1 MEEDFPRGA
10 VIRRAT
16 RSTDEKKKCFVQLG
30 VKRSLEDVLFKDS
43 EQATPSKG
51 KKKKKTKKSEGEET
65 EEPDLEE
72 EFEGATETEGFI
84 PKTLTSKTLSEGMLV
99 LAVVQEIHEYEIV
112 LSLPN
117 GQTAF
122 VQITDVSSFFTQQ
135 LQELNE
141 SNGAEDQ
148 DLPNIQDVYQV
159 GNLVPCKVKSLGAS
173 KDGHRRIQASLDYKE
188 VNSEL
193 GISFIKA
200 GMTLHGCVSS
210 VEDHGYTIDL
220 GIRGTNAFLAKE
232 EATKGAKGRKGETM
246 KTGKLVTCLV
256 KAVKAN
262 GRSIILTFDPER
274 LKSCKAT
281 KATHTTFSSLIPG
294 TRLDAM
300 VTKVLSNS
308 LIMDIFGLYKGCVD
322 PIHLKDTVDELTK
335 YDIGQKLVAVVLYN
349 CPTTKSIGLSLNPAH
364 HKTTFDPATDVIR
377 DLSPGDIIEA
387 ALVVRV
393 QEKENLIVQLNP
405 KTRGIVYH
413 SHGSDDKQKR
423 YSPASVGEKVRC
435 RILSF
440 NLFDRLAIVSM
451 RKSILDKPF
460 LGIND
465 VKPGMLVK
473 GVIESV
479 MSRGVAV
486 KIQDRIHGF
495 VPRTHLADIPVQKPQ
510 ERFTIGSEIELRVL
524 LVEPA
529 KRRVL
534 LTHKKTMVKSSLPF
548 LASYAQPK
556 LGMWIH
562 GCVVAV
568 KDFGCIVSFYNDVKG
583 IIPRAE
589 LGMDE
594 SSSPT
599 DNFYV
604 GQVLKCR
611 VLRTHSPESKKLALS
626 LRKDG
631 RKERE
636 SFEAGKIVKVKISK
650 VKQDGLEVIQLPGN
664 KPAFIPK
671 THLSDHPDICD
682 ALLASYSEG
691 DVIDQAL
698 TWSYSGKSRTCI
710 VTCKPLLL
718 NAARNKTEIVRD
730 FSELETN
737 MFLIGVLRHTM
748 SYGVFVEFPNH
759 IVGLAPKAMMSD
771 EFVSDTSK
779 LYEVGQTL
787 RAKVTEVNVEKK
799 RFLVSL
805 KTSDCFQ
812 DDAACRSALLLKE
825 KKEFKHV
832 ISHKVGS
839 LVHATVRNT
848 PGKGII
854 CSLPHAVDAV
864 IPQDHVHG
872 KSPKVGDSI
881 EACVMN
887 IDLSSKA
894 VTLSLKPDTI
904 EGCKKSKS
912 KGKKGKKAVAS
923 LAEDKGKVLMVKSE
937 FILAQ
942 TGQGKLVY
950 LSAKQHLNN
959 FSVQKDAIKIGD
971 TVTIGDSSFVDGRF
985 LAALVKEDKP
995 SKKKEKE
1002 RKSAAVHDTS
1012 QKLVG
1017 QIVDAVV
1024 KSVKES
1030 QVNIEIEGGQGYGRI
1045 HATEVSDTMKP
1056 GSYPLEFFTIGQ
1068 KVKAKVIGCRRGKR
1082 GQHLA
1087 VSHGHGA
1094 LSLLE
1099 LSTRKSVME
1108 ADSVPSEDQSSE
1120 NEMNA
1125 FQIGQTVTC
1134 IINRFHKEILWV
1146 HLSRSLEGKIHRL
1159 NLSKHASTLEN
1170 PESYFKPGQVHR
1182 AKVVRQDNE
1191 HNMLELSMSG
1201 CIATTFEVGSVVNC
1215 KVTKILENKAQVQL
1229 PYGLQGSMFATDIDD
1244 IYQENPLERF
1254 EHHKYHRC
1262 CISEASTGKHGA
1274 SVSMR
1279 PSQVKK
1285 ATPPSGYDLEIRT
1298 LDDLKK
1304 GQVVRGYVRHCSEKG
1319 VFVSL
1324 SSNLHGRILL
1334 KKLSAFYVK
1343 DPSAVFTVGKLL
1355 STKVLSIDKKSGK
1368 IELSSSSKDTGLE
1381 DPVPEDQRQAGV
1393 KRKRDGTKKGKKST
1407 EDGNDS
1413 GLGEAD
1419 PLSDTEAEI
1428 ITVAKK
1434 SSSDT
1439 PRLQISSGFSWG
1451 DTTTKPATSRKAGT
1465 ADESDDDDDEED
1477 EEEEEDNEPPVK
1489 TSKKDLKEEEK
1500 AQEDIL
1506 YKTER
1511 ALMDA
1516 ERTPETP
1523 EDFDRL
1529 VASSPNSSLAWIRYM
1544 AFYLHS
1550 VDIEKA
1556 RAIAERALKTINFRE
1571 EQEKLNVWVAYLN
1584 LENLYGTEE
1593 EVVAV
1598 FKRALQQCEPIKVFQ
1613 QLVSIYTRTSKIE
1626 QAEQLY
1632 ETMVK
1637 RFKFDPDVWIGFGT
1651 FLMKHGKHDPAR
1663 RLMQRS
1669 FKSLIQKDH
1678 VSVIVKFAQLEYRHA
1693 ESERG
1698 KTMFE
1703 NILSNYPKRTDIWSI
1718 YLDLTIKQG
1727 DTGTSRHLFER
1738 VINLKLS
1745 AKKVK
1750 FFFKRFLDFE
1760 KKYGDESTIN
1770 SVKQKAVDY
1779 VESKTVVAEDS

>member
-1 MEEDFPRGA
+1 MFGTSNLDNLNSSTEVSHFEKLSRNGTEQDRQIEEP
-10 VIRRAT
+10 
-16 RSTDEKKKCFVQLG
+16 
-30 VKRSLEDVLFKDS
+30 
-43 EQATPSKG
+43 
-51 KKKKKTKKSEGEET
+51 EEWH
-65 EEPDLEE
+65 EPDLLDQQENATREKEE
-72 EFEGATETEGFI
+72 ERRREVEEETRREAKKEEEKRKKIEEIDRNIQSQIDYF
-84 PKTLTSKTLSEGMLV
+84 
-99 LAVVQEIHEYEIV
+99 QEIAESLKAFACMMVDMKVVKVEIRNIK
-112 LSLPN
+112 SM
-117 GQTAF
+117 
-122 VQITDVSSFFTQQ
+122 
-135 LQELNE
+135 LQELTGKTNRDRERVREDNAREEQWKNRDGERVREDTARYKQQKNRDGERVREDTARHKQQKNRDGERVREDTARYKQQKNRDRERVREDNAREEQPKERDGGKMDAGRVILKNDYRTHVNMGEDENYTGNE
-141 SNGAEDQ
+141 YLEESDDDQAERFVDILGDDSDSGDDGFGIEERGARRIDEDSVQ
-148 DLPNIQDVYQV
+148 LDKMGEEDSRSDARISVSERDKEDLGQEKISVKATSSERVTTDVEKACSKKRMAWEKLSMGVICHLYKRAISKGNFARSVLRKLVGDDILVKSTCSGKGGRPYEQAIDPDILQYALETTYDVY
-159 GNLVPCKVKSLGAS
+159 G
-173 KDGHRRIQASLDYKE
+173 
-188 VNSEL
+188 
-193 GISFIKA
+193 
-200 GMTLHGCVSS
+200 
-210 VEDHGYTIDL
+210 VEEH
-220 GIRGTNAFLAKE
+220 AKE
-232 EATKGAKGRKGETM
+232 
-246 KTGKLVTCLV
+246 
-256 KAVKAN
+256 
-262 GRSIILTFDPER
+262 
-274 LKSCKAT
+274 
-281 KATHTTFSSLIPG
+281 
-294 TRLDAM
+294 
-300 VTKVLSNS
+300 
-308 LIMDIFGLYKGCVD
+308 
-322 PIHLKDTVDELTK
+322 
-335 YDIGQKLVAVVLYN
+335 
-349 CPTTKSIGLSLNPAH
+349 
-364 HKTTFDPATDVIR
+364 
-377 DLSPGDIIEA
+377 
-387 ALVVRV
+387 
-393 QEKENLIVQLNP
+393 
-405 KTRGIVYH
+405 
-413 SHGSDDKQKR
+413 
-423 YSPASVGEKVRC
+423 
-435 RILSF
+435 
-440 NLFDRLAIVSM
+440 
-451 RKSILDKPF
+451 
-460 LGIND
+460 
-465 VKPGMLVK
+465 
-473 GVIESV
+473 
-479 MSRGVAV
+479 
-486 KIQDRIHGF
+486 
-495 VPRTHLADIPVQKPQ
+495 
-510 ERFTIGSEIELRVL
+510 
-524 LVEPA
+524 
-529 KRRVL
+529 
-534 LTHKKTMVKSSLPF
+534 
-548 LASYAQPK
+548 
-556 LGMWIH
+556 
-562 GCVVAV
+562 
-568 KDFGCIVSFYNDVKG
+568 
-583 IIPRAE
+583 
-589 LGMDE
+589 
-594 SSSPT
+594 
-599 DNFYV
+599 
-604 GQVLKCR
+604 KCR
-611 VLRTHSPESKKLALS
+611 RECVQSIDSHCRQLFNSQTKKPSNRDGMSERKAQGTEMPPWQRLS
-626 LRKDG
+626 D
-631 RKERE
+631 KE
-636 SFEAGKIVKVKISK
+636 IVKVKISK

-812 DDAACRSALLLKE
+812 DDAEVYTGLAGLEAYFRDRDRAELLLKE

-839 LVHATVRNT
+839 LVHATVRST